1 MKPAAL
7 VRLEKICQ
15 TCSFSCKSMKSKKFT
30 FQLFL
35 TTLKMALAAYTLHR
49 IVVTLY
55 FRRKTFVTEPVIYN
69 SNFKNTQLKTKGLK
83 ELGNR
88 IFRTILV
95 WSLFHLIEFM

>member
-1 MKPAAL
+1 MKPATL
-7 VRLEKICQ
+7 VRLDKICQ
-15 TCSFSCKSMKSKKFT
+15 TCSF
-30 FQLFL
+30 
-35 TTLKMALAAYTLHR
+35 YTLHR

-55 FRRKTFVTEPVIYN
+55 FSRKTFVTESVIYN